1 MYVRKGRSSLSEAD
15 RRSLWALLSQ
25 DEYII
30 FRVLP
35 LTRVT
40 PKIIGTCGHFYQVE
54 TLVPFHMKG
63 YYMNL
68 KAKIL
73 LHLMG
78 TLKLFDE
85 FLNEPLQWCDIKFDN
100 LGLAADYPKRF
111 MVMDADMLYTKSRL
125 KAVLTN
131 RMCQQDTD
139 CHYFDCYAK
148 CKNDTGFCSD
158 RTNSNLEVF
167 CDKLIYQLYGKFW
180 TKSNRYLA
188 ACRDTSVPFEERVAA
203 LRLLWSWNFSDV

>member
-1 MYVRKGRSSLSEAD
+1 
-15 RRSLWALLSQ
+15 
-25 DEYII
+25 
-30 FRVLP
+30 
-35 LTRVT
+35 
-40 PKIIGTCGHFYQVE
+40 
-54 TLVPFHMKG
+54 
-63 YYMNL
+63 MNL

-85 FLNEPLQWCDIKFDN
+85 FLNEPLQWCDVKFDN

-125 KAVLTN
+125 KAVL
-131 RMCQQDTD
+131 RARKCQKDTD
-139 CHYFDCYAK
+139 CQFFDCHAK
-148 CKNDTGFCSD
+148 CNNMTGFCSD

-167 CDKLIYQLYGKFW
+167 CAKLIYQLFGTFW

-188 ACRDTSVPFEERVAA
+188 ACHDTSMSYEQRMSD
-203 LRLLWSWNFSDV
+203 LRLVWSWSLSDV